1 MKPKKMQETHRTN
14 FAVVVCYS
22 MLTAILLIAYILEFV
37 KKSRT
42 LEYTL
47 IFAALDLI
55 PYIICLMTYLKSK
68 ESLRVKYIFSVGFS
82 ALYIYVL
89 LTAAVPTT
97 FVYIFL
103 VLFLIIPYGD
113 LKLCYIVGGSAVV
126 SNIVSVIIGF
136 ASGSLTTADLALIEI
151 QVLSVALAALY
162 TGLATSVIGK
172 INAQKYDELNDEKGK
187 IDALLSRTLE
197 LSRGISEDIESV
209 TERMKHLESAVVATK
224 DSMQDVT
231 AGATDTAEATQNQ
244 LLQTSEI
251 VDLVDQAKDVSNV
264 IAADMKETEAAITV
278 GKENIETLLTHVNQS
293 EGASATVASRMQEL
307 IEHTEKM
314 NSIVELINSVTSQT
328 SLLSLNASI
337 EAARAG
343 EAGRGFAVVAGEISS
358 LANQTSEATV
368 NITKL
373 IDGIKSS
380 IDEVFKAA
388 NQLME
393 SNKAQNQSAETM
405 ATNFEKIEGCTRD
418 IYEVSRKLEDVVAKL
433 AQSNKSIV
441 ESINSVSAV
450 TQEVSARA
458 NETLSVSESNAV
470 VVEEITS
477 VIEEINNKA
486 KKLN

>member
-1 MKPKKMQETHRTN
+1 
-14 FAVVVCYS
+14 
-22 MLTAILLIAYILEFV
+22 MLLQL
-37 KKSRT
+37 
-42 LEYTL
+42 
-47 IFAALDLI
+47 
-55 PYIICLMTYLKSK
+55 
-68 ESLRVKYIFSVGFS
+68 
-82 ALYIYVL
+82 
-89 LTAAVPTT
+89 
-97 FVYIFL
+97 YIFL

-126 SNIVSVIIGF
+126 ANIVSVIIGF
-136 ASGSLTTADLALIEI
+136 ISGSLTTADLALIEI
-151 QVLSVALAALY
+151 QVISVALAALY

-172 INAQKYDELNDEKGK
+172 INAQKYDELNDEKAK

-197 LSRGISEDIESV
+197 LSRGISDDIESV

-251 VDLVDQAKDVSNV
+251 VELVDQAKDVSNV
-264 IAADMKETEAAITV
+264 IAADMRETEAAITV

-405 ATNFEKIEGCTRD
+405 ATNFEKIEGCTHE
-418 IYEVSRKLEDVVAKL
+418 IYEVSRKLETVVENL